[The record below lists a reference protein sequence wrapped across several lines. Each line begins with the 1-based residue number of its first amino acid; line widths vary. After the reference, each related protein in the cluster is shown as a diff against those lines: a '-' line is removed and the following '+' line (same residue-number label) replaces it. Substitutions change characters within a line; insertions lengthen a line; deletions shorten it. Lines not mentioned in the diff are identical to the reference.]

1 MKTEPCTQVNELRG
15 NGLIVCL
22 YAGSSLCI
30 DIKVCVRTD
39 LQNIYALVKL
49 FFYRVSNKNM
59 TASWNLRLAL
69 NLVAVTNKAQGLEE
83 CKRVQEE
90 TVHISTNSV

>member
-1 MKTEPCTQVNELRG
+1 
-15 NGLIVCL
+15 
-22 YAGSSLCI
+22 
-30 DIKVCVRTD
+30 
-39 LQNIYALVKL
+39 
-49 FFYRVSNKNM
+49 M

-90 TVHISTNSV
+90 TVHIPTNSV

>member
-1 MKTEPCTQVNELRG
+1 VIELRG

-22 YAGSSLCI
+22 YAGSSLYT
-30 DIKVCVRTD
+30 DITFCVKTD
-39 LQNIYALVKL
+39 LQNMYALVKL

-69 NLVAVTNKAQGLEE
+69 NLVAVTNKAQGLEMCE
-83 CKRVQEE
+83 HIQEE
-90 TVHISTNSV
+90 TVNIPTNSV